1 MPDEASPD
9 TNGFDLAR
17 AIVALAKDLFDPFP
31 HGLETPDGERQR
43 LRRRVVDAVEWY
55 TWPIDDTKLHQLTG
69 VVLRSYSALDRNV
82 ELKHALHPLFK
93 NAADE
98 EREKLVRYY
107 VTTWGGI
114 NIGDNTC
121 RQYARGSAGDLAGR
135 GLKNIASRSKALVL
149 HDPSRYA
156 IYDSRVAVSLNYLV
170 IRRVGHDRGYIGQ
183 KDGRKCF
190 PLPPSKAKDW
200 TESAHGACRTL
211 SDRFAI
217 PFYENNESDFYA
229 DYLRGIR
236 EAASRLSDSENRKIC
251 MHWVES
257 MLFGM
262 AERCAHGLWA
272 ACRLSEPLSV
282 TLIAG
287 PRKAALIDILER
299 YRLPWTWETP
309 EEDLEEKLRQF
320 SERVYRQFLWKDAL
334 IGVLDQ
340 HGLPWTWETPEKD
353 LEERMRQFSEQVY
366 RQFLREHPK
375 S

>member
-31 HGLETPDGERQR
+31 HGLETPDGERRR
-43 LRRRVVDAVEWY
+43 LRRRVVDSVEWY
-55 TWPIDDTKLHQLTG
+55 TWPINDTKLRECTG
-69 VVLRSYSALDRNV
+69 VTLRSYSALDRNV

-107 VTTWGGI
+107 VKTWGRI
-114 NIGDNTC
+114 KKIRDDTF
-121 RQYARGSAGDLAGR
+121 RQYAHGSAEDLAGR
-135 GLKNIASRSKALVL
+135 GFKNIASRSKALVL

-170 IRRVGHDRGYIGQ
+170 IRRFGHDRGYIDR

-190 PLPPSKAKDW
+190 PLPPSKAIDW
-200 TESAHGACRTL
+200 TRSAHGACRTL
-211 SDRFAI
+211 SDRFGI
-217 PFYENNESDFYA
+217 PFYDKNDPDFYA

-236 EAASRLSDSENRKIC
+236 EAASRLSDSEGRRIC
-251 MHWVES
+251 LQWVES

-262 AERCAHGLWA
+262 AEQCAHGLYA
-272 ACRLSEPLSV
+272 ACRFSEPLSF

-287 PRKAALIDILER
+287 PRKAALID
-299 YRLPWTWETP
+299 
-309 EEDLEEKLRQF
+309 
-320 SERVYRQFLWKDAL
+320 
-334 IGVLDQ
+334 VLDQ
-340 HGLPWTWETPEKD
+340 HGLPWTWETPEED
-353 LEERMRQFSEQVY
+353 LEERLRQFSEQVY

-375 S
+375 R

>member
-1 MPDEASPD
+1 MPDEARPGAS
-9 TNGFDLAR
+9 GFDLAR
-17 AIVALAKDLFDPFP
+17 AIVALANQPFDPFP
-31 HGLETPDGERQR
+31 HELETPDGERRR

-55 TWPIDDTKLHQLTG
+55 TWPINDTKLRECTD
-69 VVLRSYSALDRNV
+69 VTLRSYSALDRNV
-82 ELKHALHPLFK
+82 ELKHALHQRFE

-98 EREKLVRYY
+98 EQEKLVRYY

-114 NIGDNTC
+114 NIGDDTC
-121 RQYARGSAGDLAGR
+121 RQYARRSAEDLARR
-135 GLKNIASRSKALVL
+135 GLENIASRSKALVL

-190 PLPPSKAKDW
+190 PLPPSRTNDW
-200 TESAHGACRTL
+200 TQSAHDACRTL
-211 SDRFAI
+211 SERFDI
-217 PFYENNESDFYA
+217 PFYDKNEPDFYT
-229 DYLRGIR
+229 DYLSGIR
-236 EAASRLSDSENRKIC
+236 EAASRLSDAEGRKIC

-272 ACRLSEPLSV
+272 ACRFSEPLSFEV
-282 TLIAG
+282 IAG
-287 PRKAALIDILER
+287 QRKAALID
-299 YRLPWTWETP
+299 
-309 EEDLEEKLRQF
+309 
-320 SERVYRQFLWKDAL
+320 
-334 IGVLDQ
+334 VLDQ
-340 HGLPWTWETPEKD
+340 HGLPWTWEMSEED
-353 LEERMRQFSEQVY
+353 LEARLRQFSEQVY